1 MSRKSKF
8 SNSSKLTKSTMLHSL
23 SSSRLNKSRQKDLEM
38 EVLDNTK
45 EGLYVAERGLE
56 IKLGRLFEEQA
67 LEIDRILREIKTN

>member
-1 MSRKSKF
+1 
-8 SNSSKLTKSTMLHSL
+8 MLHSL